1 MKAKN
6 ESDQTIAFL
15 KSFFQKMLALKYV
28 YIAALVIFIGVAYI
42 YNKYSPKVYE
52 INTTI
57 GPLKDTRSSV
67 LASNDMFRGGGYS
80 ASSSGRDLETAINSL
95 SSFALVSKTVD
106 DLNLEIG
113 YFASSKGFFKQY
125 TEVYLQSPFIVTI
138 DKSHVQTIGA
148 KFYISI
154 LSNSSF
160 RISSTSEESY
170 RYNYIDNQLVSDKLP
185 IKFDTICKFNETI
198 SNRNLKFSIA
208 PNPQFFS
215 GSSSNYDYYFELYH
229 PEILAKAYMGSLS
242 IKPVSILASIIN
254 IRFSSTNLQKSLSFL
269 NNYVNS
275 FLNENLAKKNK
286 IALNTINFI
295 DSQIADMSDSLE
307 AAESSLRNYRSD
319 NQVLDLSYQGQQ
331 IYGQM
336 TQLETERT
344 NMELQSRYYNYVLN
358 YFKTNQDIEGV
369 TPPTSANIT
378 DPILNGLIAEIISLN
393 AEKSTIANNNEKN
406 LFSAQ
411 IDNKIKAQRQAIIDN
426 VTNSLNTLNLS
437 LNDLKYKEEKLSKDM
452 SNLPRKEMN
461 MVNVQRDFDLNNS
474 IYTYLLQKKAESAI
488 TLSSNYPDYEVIE
501 PARAITAKLIKPK
514 GKMNYFF
521 ALFFA
526 LLFPTAFI
534 LVRDFFN
541 VKVTSTDFIERLINR
556 SVIGIVHKNG
566 FSIESVVAQYP
577 QSSIA
582 ESFRN
587 IRSSLFYKLKDKPT
601 KVILISSAQPRD
613 GKSFVS
619 FNLASSIASVGNKT
633 IILDCDLHKPTL
645 HIKFNEENSS
655 GLSNYMTNHTPLEK
669 IIRETSVRNLSFIP
683 AGPLL
688 ENPSELIQAGVLDEL
703 IEKLKNDY
711 EYVIIDSTPLGV
723 LTDAKIL
730 MKYASQILIVCR
742 NNYTRKDIMADI
754 VDSLHSN
761 HFDDFEVVF
770 NDQCLKESPYGQYT
784 SYYKK
789 DGGYKSKE

>member
-15 KSFFQKMLALKYV
+15 KSVFQKMLALKYV

-95 SSFALVSKTVD
+95 SSFALVYKTVD

-113 YFASSKGFFKQY
+113 YFASSKGVFKQY

-138 DKSHVQTIGA
+138 DKSHVQTIGV

-170 RYNYIDNQLVSDKLP
+170 RYNYIENILVSDKLP
-185 IKFDTICKFNETI
+185 IRYDTICKFNETI
-198 SNRNLKFSIA
+198 SNRNFKFSIA

-215 GSSSNYDYYFELYH
+215 GVSSIYDYYFELYD
-229 PEILAKAYMGSLS
+229 PEMLAKAYMGSLS

-269 NNYVNS
+269 NSYVNS

-286 IALNTINFI
+286 IALNTIRFI
-295 DSQIADMSDSLE
+295 DSQIADMSDSL
-307 AAESSLRNYRSD
+307 AIAESSLRNFRTD

-336 TQLETERT
+336 TQLETDRT

-393 AEKSTIANNNEKN
+393 AEKSTITNNNEKN

-411 IDNKIKAQRQAIIDN
+411 IDNKIKAQKQAIIDN
-426 VTNSLNTLNLS
+426 VTNSLNTLNLT

-461 MVNVQRDFDLNNS
+461 MVDVQRDFDLNNS

-501 PARAITAKLIKPK
+501 PARAITSKLIRPRE
-514 GKMNYFF
+514 KMNYFF

-534 LVRDFFN
+534 FVRDFFN
-541 VKVTSTDFIERLINR
+541 VKVTSTDFIEHLINR

-566 FSIESVVAQYP
+566 FSNESVVAQYP
-577 QSSIA
+577 RSSIA

-587 IRSSLFYKLKDKPT
+587 IRSSLFYNLKDKPT

-655 GLSNYMTNHTPLEK
+655 GLSNYITDHTPLEK
-669 IIRETSVRNLSFIP
+669 IIRKTSVRNLSFIP

-688 ENPSELIQAGVLDEL
+688 ENPSELIQAGVLDDL
-703 IEKLKNDY
+703 FEKLKNDY

-730 MKYASQILIVCR
+730 MKYASQLLIVCR
-742 NNYTRKDIMADI
+742 NNYTRKDIMTNI
-754 VDSLHSN
+754 IDSLHSN
-761 HFDDFEVVF
+761 HFDNFEVVF
-770 NDQCLKESPYGQYT
+770 NDQHLKESPYSQYT

-789 DGGYKSKE
+789 D